1 LTDPVI
7 IVGAGPAGSS
17 CAWKLAS
24 SGVECVLVDGSV
36 FPRNKVCGGAI
47 GSKGA
52 SLLIGSGM
60 LSLAEFE
67 TLVDCRHLT
76 MACYWQYDLL
86 RSFASA
92 GPSIALVDRRSFD
105 NALLEKAA
113 SAGADV
119 ITGDRVRI
127 VENGIV
133 ETASGRRLR
142 YGSLV
147 GADGA
152 ASTVRRQVFGRPRRR
167 QGLGLEV
174 FIPGHVR
181 GQGTVSCIEI
191 HFGLIPYGYGWIF
204 PRKNDFCIGLGSID
218 GRVDSSTVAEKLKEF
233 ILRYAGGDHAELSG
247 AVIPSLSLHPAL
259 GKGRIYLAGD
269 AAGLIDHVSGE
280 GIGYA
285 IESGLLVAEGI
296 ASGNRRKMQR
306 KASAGCAGR
315 VRQSIHCR
323 HLLYSPIC
331 RSRAM
336 RSLRDKEKF
345 FAGYWKLVSGE
356 ISYGEMMKGFL
367 LDR

>member
-1 LTDPVI
+1 
-7 IVGAGPAGSS
+7 
-17 CAWKLAS
+17 
-24 SGVECVLVDGSV
+24 
-36 FPRNKVCGGAI
+36 
-47 GSKGA
+47 
-52 SLLIGSGM
+52 M
-60 LSLAEFE
+60 LSVAEFE
-67 TLVDCRHLT
+67 ALVNCRHLT

-86 RSFASA
+86 RSFASR
-92 GPSIALVDRRSFD
+92 GPSIAVIDRRSFD

-127 VENGIV
+127 VENGV
-133 ETASGRRLR
+133 AETASGRRLH
-142 YGSLV
+142 YSSLV

-152 ASTVRRQVFGRPRRR
+152 VSTVRSHVFGRLRRR
-167 QGLGLEV
+167 QGFGLEV
-174 FIPGHVR
+174 FIPGHVC
-181 GQGTVSCIEI
+181 GQGAVPGIEI

-218 GRVDSSTVAEKLKEF
+218 GRTAASTIAEKLREF
-233 ILRYAGGDHAELSG
+233 ILRYAGGDHAELRG
-247 AVIPSLSLHPAL
+247 GVIPSLSLYPAL
-259 GKGRIYLAGD
+259 GKGRVYLAGD
-269 AAGLIDHVSGE
+269 AAGLVDHVSGE

-296 ASGNRRKMQR
+296 ASGNRRRMQR
-306 KASAGCAGR
+306 KASAGCVSR

-331 RSRAM
+331 RPRAM
-336 RSLRDKEKF
+336 RSLRDKKKF

-356 ISYGEMMKGFL
+356 ISYGEMIRGFL